1 MLFDTEL
8 IVGFQM
14 QFAWFILHSVQVMYI
29 GCGFPRAYMVCQFIF
44 ALSQLVLFMNFYL
57 QTYRNQ
63 NEIKKVKTSWQI
75 YIEDCCS
82 QQNVFRLRVS
92 VVTHGCFKSNLSYHY
107 FVGWLCKNCTS

>member
-1 MLFDTEL
+1 
-8 IVGFQM
+8 M

-63 NEIKKVKTSWQI
+63 NEIKKAKTSWQI
-75 YIEDCCS
+75 YMNTHTLKI
-82 QQNVFRLRVS
+82 
-92 VVTHGCFKSNLSYHY
+92 VVHNKMY
-107 FVGWLCKNCTS
+107 FVCA